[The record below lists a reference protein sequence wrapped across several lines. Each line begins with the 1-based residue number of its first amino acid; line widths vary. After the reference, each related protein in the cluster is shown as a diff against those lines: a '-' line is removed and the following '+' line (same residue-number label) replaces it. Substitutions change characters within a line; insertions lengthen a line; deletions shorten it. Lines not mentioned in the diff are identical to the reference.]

1 VFPYLGFASNSSCAS
16 FGSRVS
22 RTTSISWPEAT
33 EPLWR
38 TTFRIFTLRL
48 RAVASLLLALERRRI
63 AHPRLRTTRVSRW
76 DYSRD
81 LRQAKW
87 GSGISL
93 HGGNPE
99 PLMSALG
106 QKQTSARR
114 SLMSALPPK
123 RTLPGDCWM
132 SALCQKRTSTLS
144 LRRKRLIGRPYH
156 DQRTPIAVTSGRG
169 RHGTARNG

>member
-114 SLMSALPPK
+114 SLMTLYPQSGHYRVTVGCPLCARSGHRLDVFTPASGPK
-123 RTLPGDCWM
+123 RSMRG
-132 SALCQKRTSTLS
+132 TSS
-144 LRRKRLIGRPYH
+144 
-156 DQRTPIAVTSGRG
+156 S
-169 RHGTARNG
+169 